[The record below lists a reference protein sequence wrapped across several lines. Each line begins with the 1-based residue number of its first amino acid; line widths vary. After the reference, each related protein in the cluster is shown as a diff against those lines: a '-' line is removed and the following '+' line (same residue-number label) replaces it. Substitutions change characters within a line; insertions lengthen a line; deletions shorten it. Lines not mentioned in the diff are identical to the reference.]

1 MVMSINNSKEPTH
14 LIKSSQALISAIT
27 QINVD
32 SEENPI
38 KAAKM
43 KVADYSNFYG
53 KFKAKHLA

>member
-14 LIKSSQALISAIT
+14 LIKFSQALIPAIP

-32 SEENPI
+32 SEGNPI

-43 KVADYSNFYG
+43 EVADISNFYG
-53 KFKAKHLA
+53 KFKANHLK